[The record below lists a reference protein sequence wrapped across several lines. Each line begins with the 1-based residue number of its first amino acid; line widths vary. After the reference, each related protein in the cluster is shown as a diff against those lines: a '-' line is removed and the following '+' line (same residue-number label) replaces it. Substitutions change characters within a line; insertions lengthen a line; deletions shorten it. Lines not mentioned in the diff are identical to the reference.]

1 MACWDAHTFTL
12 THSLT
17 AGARDQTTDL
27 AASRCP
33 APSPELQPNVTS
45 MQKKKK
51 KCKKSR
57 MVQVLFHSAAQ
68 IKLPLRDPT

>member
-45 MQKKKK
+45 MQKKKEK
-51 KCKKSR
+51 
-57 MVQVLFHSAAQ
+57 VQE
-68 IKLPLRDPT
+68 IKNGASTFSQRCTD